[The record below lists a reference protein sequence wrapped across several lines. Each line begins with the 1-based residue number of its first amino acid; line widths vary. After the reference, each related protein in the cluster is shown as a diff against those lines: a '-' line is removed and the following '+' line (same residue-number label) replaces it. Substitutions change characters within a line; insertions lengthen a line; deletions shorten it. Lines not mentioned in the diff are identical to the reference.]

1 MVECFKN
8 LAIIL
13 ISAKLFGLAAK
24 KLKAPQVVGQILA
37 GLVIGQAMLGWVEAD
52 SFIKTMA
59 EIGVVLLMFSA
70 GLETNLKDLLKTGP
84 VAFCL
89 ALAGVFVPLGGG
101 YLMYTIYCGINPDA
115 AVGGNVVNQALF
127 IGTIMTA
134 TSVSITV
141 QALRELGH
149 LKSSIGTTIVSAA
162 IIDDIIG
169 IIVLTVVIGLE
180 GGDSTAQTISGSPI
194 ADVFIKTG
202 LFIVFSFGVGF
213 LMYFLFKFLDKKFYH
228 QRRIPIFGL
237 VLCFLMAYCAETF
250 FGIADITGAYV
261 AGIILCNLRDA
272 EYIAGKMDI
281 SSYMLFGPVFFA
293 SIGLNITF
301 DGFTLDLLWFSLAF
315 VIVALLGKIIG
326 CGLVAKAF
334 RNSWKD
340 SLKIGVG
347 MMTRGEVALIVAN
360 KGLAVGLVDQKYFL
374 AVILL
379 IIVSSISVPI
389 ILKLLFK
396 GEDITGSG
404 IKHENHPDADEADE
418 VPAEY

>member
-1 MVECFKN
+1 MVDCFKN

-13 ISAKLFGLAAK
+13 ISAKLMGLAAK

-37 GLVIGQAMLGWVEAD
+37 GLIIGQAVLGVVEAD
-52 SFIKTMA
+52 DFIKTLA
-59 EIGVVLLMFSA
+59 EIGVVILMFSA
-70 GLETNLKDLLKTGP
+70 GLETNLRDLLKTGP
-84 VAFCL
+84 VAFCI

-101 YLMYTIYCGINPDA
+101 FLMYTIYCNIVPDA
-115 AVGGNVVNQALF
+115 AMGGNVLNQALF

-141 QALRELGH
+141 QCLRELGH
-149 LKSSIGTTIVSAA
+149 LKSRIGTTIVSAA
-162 IIDDIIG
+162 IIDDVIG
-169 IIVLTVVIGLE
+169 IIVLTVVIGIE
-180 GGDSTAQTISGSPI
+180 GGKDETASSMTGSAI

-202 LFIVFSFGVGF
+202 LFIVFALGVGF
-213 LMYFLFKFLDKKFYH
+213 LMYYLFKFLDRKFYH

-237 VLCFLMAYCAETF
+237 VLCFIMAYCAETY

-293 SIGLNITF
+293 SIGLNISF
-301 DGFTLDLLWFSLAF
+301 DGFTLDLLWFSIAF
-315 VIVALLGKIIG
+315 VIVALAGKIIG
-326 CGLVAKAF
+326 CGIVARLFK
-334 RNSWKD
+334 NSWKD

-360 KGLAVGLVDQKYFL
+360 KGLAVGLVEQRYFL

-396 GEDITGSG
+396 DGKHDGQHPDEDIT
-404 IKHENHPDADEADE
+404 DE
-418 VPAEY
+418 VPAEV